1 MPFFENK
8 ISSIILCGGKIN
20 FLNLPIKSNTSNSMI
35 PVNGKPVIS
44 WILEDFLE
52 KGFNEAVLVHRA
64 DDLHLKQFL
73 SRTFCTKMKLILV
86 ELNESQS
93 ILHSL
98 KAGLEQSS
106 LKGGIQVILGDT
118 LIRDSFDKI
127 DDYVFTHPVEDSSRW
142 CIAES
147 NLNGI
152 VINYHD
158 KSENPGVPFEALCG
172 YYKLSHP
179 EDFYNLILKG
189 IVEGKNQLSDALKSY
204 GLKYPIKSIRAKF
217 WYDFGNIENLL
228 SAKRQLLQSRYFNS
242 LYIHPVLNTIT
253 KESEFDDKL
262 RNELKWYEDLPS
274 ELSVLSPRII
284 KKTEKEGRLVFTQ
297 EYYGYPT
304 LSELFLYSDLSPD
317 AWHGIVKK
325 LMEIVSEFGKYS
337 TQINHETLLEIYLNK
352 TFERLNI
359 LFEDDQKWKELF
371 DKQTLYINGNAY
383 KGFTSLVPQINQ
395 YAKKMIVNARL
406 GILHGDLC
414 FSNILFDINSQIV
427 KLIDPRGSFGQ
438 VGIFGDQRYDM
449 AKLRHSIHGLYDYV
463 VSDLFEIS
471 IEGNEIKC
479 SIFSNEV
486 PAAVTIDFDKQ
497 LIANGFNPDEIQFI
511 EGLLFISMLPLH
523 KDKPNRQQVMFAQGM
538 MFLNE
543 IIEKNENCN

>member
-1 MPFFENK
+1 MNK
-8 ISSIILCGGKIN
+8 AASIILCGGKIN

-44 WILEDFLE
+44 WILEDLIT
-52 KGFNEAVLVHRA
+52 KGFNEAVLVHRS
-64 DDLHLKQFL
+64 DDIHLKQFL
-73 SRTFCTKMKLILV
+73 SRTFCTKMKLELV
-86 ELNESQS
+86 ELVESPS

-98 KAGLEQSS
+98 KAGLEQSD
-106 LKGGIQVILGDT
+106 LKGAIQVILGDT
-118 LIRDSFDKI
+118 LIRDSFDRQ
-127 DDYVFTHPVEDSSRW
+127 DNYVFTHSVEDSTRW
-142 CIAES
+142 CIAEY
-147 NLNGI
+147 NDLGV
-152 VINYHD
+152 VINYID

-172 YYKLSHP
+172 FYKLNHS
-179 EDFYNLILKG
+179 EEFYNLILKC
-189 IVEGKNQLSDALKSY
+189 IVDGKNQLSDVLKSY
-204 GLKYPIKSIRAKF
+204 GAKYPVKGVKAEF

-228 SAKRQLLQSRYFNS
+228 NAKRQLLQSRYFNS
-242 LYIHPVLNTIT
+242 LFIHPVLNTIT

-304 LSELFLYSDLSPD
+304 LSELFLYSDLSAD

-325 LMEIVSEFGKYS
+325 LMEIVGEFGKYP
-337 TQINHETLLEIYLNK
+337 TQINENSLLEIYLNK
-352 TFERLNI
+352 TFDRLQI
-359 LFEDDQKWKELF
+359 LFDSDPQWISLFESDEL
-371 DKQTLYINGNAY
+371 TINGKVY
-383 KGFTSLVPQINQ
+383 QGFQKLMPKIKG
-395 YAKKMIVNARL
+395 YALKMIGNARF

-438 VGIFGDQRYDM
+438 IGIYGDQRYDM
-449 AKLRHSIHGLYDYV
+449 AKLRHSIHGLYDYI

-471 IEGNEIKC
+471 VEGNNIKS
-479 SIFSNEV
+479 SIFSNEI
-486 PAAVTIDFDKQ
+486 PESVTLDFDKQ
-497 LIANGFNPDEIQFI
+497 IKSSGFDPDEIQFI

-523 KDKPNRQQVMFAQGM
+523 KDKPYRQQVMFAQGM
-538 MFLNE
+538 VFLNE
-543 IIEKNENCN
+543 IIEKYENCN